1 MIALNRTD
9 RSAIAQWWWTAD
21 RWLLA
26 IVGALITL
34 GLVFSLAASPAV
46 AERIGLDPF
55 HFVYRQLTFVAPA
68 LLVILCVSLLKLRD
82 LKRLS
87 VAIYLGGLMMM
98 IVAYF
103 FGPEIKGAHRW
114 LNFGPLSVQ
123 PSEFVKPA
131 FTVLAAWMLTEAQ
144 RHPEQSVPAHIAS
157 ILLFA
162 MFAGV
167 LVMQPDFGQTLLV
180 TIVWGALYFM
190 AGMPYRV
197 LFGLAGVAAAG
208 AVLAYLLVPHVTSRV
223 DRFVNPD
230 AGDTYQI
237 ERAIEAFE
245 AGGLA
250 GAGPGEGMVKLRLPD
265 AHTDFILAVVG
276 EEYGLIG
283 CLVIGILFLSLV
295 IRALWKSLACVDPFA
310 RLASAGLAVLLG
322 LQAVIN
328 MSVNL
333 SLMPAKGM
341 TLPFVSYGG
350 SSMLALAVAV
360 GLLVG
365 LTRFRPAPRH
375 VRRRAWG
382 S

>member
-26 IVGALITL
+26 MVVSLIALGVL
-34 GLVFSLAASPAV
+34 LSMAASPAV
-46 AERIGLDPF
+46 AERIGLEPF

-68 LLVILCVSLLKLRD
+68 LLLILCISLLKLRD
-82 LKRLS
+82 IKRLA
-87 VAIYLGGLMMM
+87 VAIYLGGLALM
-98 IVAYF
+98 ILALF

-114 LNFGPLSVQ
+114 LNLGPLTIQ

-131 FTVLAAWMLTEAQ
+131 FTVLAAWMMTEGQ
-144 RHPEQSVPAHIAS
+144 RHPENALPSHVAS
-157 ILLFA
+157 ALLFA

-167 LVMQPDFGQTLLV
+167 LVLQPDFGQTLLV
-180 TIVWGALYFM
+180 CIVWGALYFM

-197 LFGLAGVAAAG
+197 LFGLVGLAVAG
-208 AVLAYLLVPHVTSRV
+208 AVLAYLFVPHVTSRI
-223 DRFVNPD
+223 DRFVDPD
-230 AGDTYQI
+230 QGDTYQI
-237 ERAIEAFE
+237 ERAIDAFE
-245 AGGLA
+245 AGGLL
-250 GAGPGEGMVKLRLPD
+250 GAGPAEGLVKLRLPD

-276 EEYGLIG
+276 EEYGLLG
-283 CLVIGILFLSLV
+283 CLLIAALFLAVV
-295 IRALWKSLACVDPFA
+295 IRALWKSLSCVDPFA

-328 MSVNL
+328 MMVNL

-360 GLLVG
+360 GFLIG

-375 VRRRAWG
+375 LRRRPWAG
-382 S
+382 

>member
-1 MIALNRTD
+1 MIALTRTD

-26 IVGALITL
+26 MVTSLIALGVL
-34 GLVFSLAASPAV
+34 LSMAASPAV
-46 AERIGLDPF
+46 AERIGLEPF

-68 LLVILCVSLLKLRD
+68 LLLILSISLLKLRD
-82 LKRLS
+82 IKRLA
-87 VAIYLGGLMMM
+87 VVIYLGGLALM
-98 IVAYF
+98 ILALF

-114 LNFGPLSVQ
+114 LNLGPLSIQ

-131 FTVLAAWMLTEAQ
+131 FIVLAAWMMTESQ
-144 RHPEQSVPAHIAS
+144 RHPDNALPSHIAGV
-157 ILLFA
+157 LLFA
-162 MFAGV
+162 MFAGM
-167 LVMQPDFGQTLLV
+167 LIMQPDFGQTLLV
-180 TIVWGALYFM
+180 CIAWGALYFM

-197 LFGLAGVAAAG
+197 LFGLVGLAIAG
-208 AVLAYLLVPHVTSRV
+208 AVLAYLFVPHVTSRI
-223 DRFVNPD
+223 DRFVDPD
-230 AGDTYQI
+230 QGDTYQI
-237 ERAIEAFE
+237 ERAIDAFE
-245 AGGLA
+245 AGGLL
-250 GAGPGEGMVKLRLPD
+250 GAGPAEGQVKLRLPD

-276 EEYGLIG
+276 EEYGLLG
-283 CLVIGILFLSLV
+283 CLLIATLFLALV
-295 IRALWKSLACVDPFA
+295 IRALWKSLSCVDPFA

-328 MSVNL
+328 MMVNL

-360 GLLVG
+360 GFLVG

-375 VRRRAWG
+375 LRRRPWAG
-382 S
+382 